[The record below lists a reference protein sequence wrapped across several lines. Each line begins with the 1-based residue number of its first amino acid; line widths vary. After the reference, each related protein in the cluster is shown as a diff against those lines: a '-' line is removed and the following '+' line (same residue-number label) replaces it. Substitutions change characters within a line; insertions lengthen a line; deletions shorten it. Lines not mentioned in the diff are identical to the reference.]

1 MRKIYIKVAAVCLA
15 VMLAVPSAVLAD
27 SASGERKSWT
37 DNNTD
42 SISIVF
48 SHDMHSH
55 LEKFGKIKT
64 LIKETKRKNTQT
76 FVLDAGDFSMG
87 TPYQT
92 IFKQEASELRMMG
105 AVGYDVTTLGNH
117 EFDYRS
123 GGLAEMLDSAVLS
136 GDKVPQLVIANIDW
150 EKTLA
155 NKELKED
162 GMNLKEALEN
172 YGAKDYTV
180 LERGDARI
188 AVFGIFGEES
198 ASYAPESGTYFK
210 DPVET
215 AQDVVEEIN
224 AHEKVDLVVCVSHS
238 GTSENPKESE
248 DEVLAEKVKGIDL
261 IISGHSHTEL
271 QEPIVVGETVI
282 ASAGQYNDNLG
293 TLTFTGENGEYELTE
308 YELKSLDGSVKDD
321 VATEEKTEYFKE
333 LVDKE
338 YFSDFGY
345 SWDQVLTDNPVDFT
359 DISVFG
365 TVQGEDTLGSLIADS
380 YKYGVEKAE
389 GADYT
394 DIDVAVAPAGVIRG
408 SFSKGDITAAD
419 AFNALSLGT
428 GKDGVA
434 GYPLVSVYLTGREL
448 KLAAEIDISVSE
460 IMSPARLYFS
470 GLWYSYNPH
479 RLILN
484 RAYDIKIG
492 DSGSSLSEIENDKLY
507 RVVADLYSAQ
517 MLGTVNSMSYGLLSV
532 APKDAEGNEITDFE
546 EHIIYNQDGSELKEW
561 DALAGYLSSL
571 SGDKIVEKYSRPE
584 GRKVLVDSFS
594 PVQIL
599 KQPNKFF
606 FMITAAVILAVAVL
620 VLLAV
625 LLIKFIRR
633 VRYGKNRIRKKDM
646 IFRRR

>member
-1 MRKIYIKVAAVCLA
+1 MKKLSKKAVAFCLA
-15 VMLAVPSAVLAD
+15 LMLAVPAAVFAD
-27 SASGERKSWT
+27 SVQEKERAAET
-37 DNNTD
+37 AGGD
-42 SISIVF
+42 SISIIF

-55 LEKFGKIKT
+55 LEKFGKIRT
-64 LIKETKRKNTQT
+64 IIKETKQENLQT

-92 IFKQEASELRMMG
+92 IFKEEASELRMMG

-123 GGLAEMLDSAVLS
+123 RGLSEMLRSAAAS

-155 NKELKED
+155 DGELKED
-162 GMNLKEALEN
+162 GENLLAALEN
-172 YGAKDYTV
+172 YEAKDYTV
-180 LERGDARI
+180 LKRGDVRI

-215 AQDVVEEIN
+215 ARDIVEEIS

-238 GTSENPKESE
+238 GTSEDPEESE
-248 DEVLAEKVKGIDL
+248 DEILAQKVEGIDL

-271 QEPIVVGETVI
+271 REPIVVGETVI
-282 ASAGQYNDNLG
+282 ASAGQYNTNLG
-293 TLTFTGENGEYELTE
+293 TLTFTEEDGEYRLSA
-308 YELKSLDGSVKDD
+308 YELRPLDSTVKSDGK
-321 VATEEKTEYFKE
+321 TEEKTEYFKE
-333 LVDKE
+333 LADQE

-345 SWDQVLTDNPVDFT
+345 RWDQVLTDNPVEFT
-359 DISVFG
+359 DIGVFG
-365 TVQGEDTLGSLIADS
+365 TEQGEDTLGNLIADS

-389 GADYT
+389 GKDYT
-394 DIDVAVAPAGVIRG
+394 HVDVAVAPAGVIRS
-408 SFSKGDITAAD
+408 SFAKGDITVAD

-428 GKDGVA
+428 GKDGIA

-448 KLAAEIDISVSE
+448 KIAAEIDISVSE

-479 RLILN
+479 RLILD
-484 RAYDIKIG
+484 RAYDIKTG
-492 DSGSSLSEIENDKLY
+492 DSRDSVAEIDDDRLY

-532 APKDAEGNEITDFE
+532 APKDEKGNEITDFE
-546 EHIIYNQDGSELKEW
+546 EHIIYKEDGSELKEW
-561 DALAGYLSSL
+561 DALAGYLDSL
-571 SGDKIVEKYSRPE
+571 SGQEIQEKYGQPQ

-594 PVQIL
+594 PVQLL

-606 FMITAAVILAVAVL
+606 FMITAAVILVIAVMVLVAVL
-620 VLLAV
+620 LVRL
-625 LLIKFIRR
+625 IRR
-633 VRYGKNRIRKKDM
+633 ARYGKNRIRKKDM

>member
-1 MRKIYIKVAAVCLA
+1 MNKLFKKAAAVCLG
-15 VMLAVPSAVLAD
+15 VMLAFPAAVFAD
-27 SASGERKSWT
+27 SAQDGENTTGT
-37 DNNTD
+37 DNRN

-55 LEKFGKIKT
+55 LEKFGKIRT
-64 LIKETKRKNTQT
+64 VIKETKKENPQT

-87 TPYQT
+87 TAYQT
-92 IFKQEASELRMMG
+92 IFKEEACELRMMG

-123 GGLAEMLDSAVLS
+123 GGLSEMLHSAVES

-155 NKELKED
+155 DGDLRED
-162 GMNLKEALEN
+162 GKKLQTALEN
-172 YGAKDYTV
+172 YGAKNYTV
-180 LERGDARI
+180 LKRGNVRI
-188 AVFGIFGEES
+188 AVFGIFGRES
-198 ASYAPESGTYFK
+198 ASYAPESGTLFK

-215 AQDVVEEIN
+215 ATDIVEEIS

-238 GTSENPKESE
+238 GTSDDPEESE
-248 DEVLAEKVKGIDL
+248 DEILAQEVKGIDL

-271 QEPIVVGETVI
+271 EQPIVVGETII

-293 TLTFTGENGEYELTE
+293 TLTFTEKNGEYELTD
-308 YELKSLDGSVKDD
+308 YELRSLDSTVKSDE
-321 VATEEKTEYFKE
+321 ATEEKTAYFKE
-333 LVDKE
+333 LADEE
-338 YFSDFGY
+338 YFSQFGY
-345 SWDQVLTDNPVDFT
+345 RWDQVLTDNPVDFT

-365 TVQGEDTLGSLIADS
+365 TEQGEDTLGSLIADA
-380 YKYGVEKAE
+380 YKYGVKKAE
-389 GADYT
+389 GEDYT
-394 DIDVAVAPAGVIRG
+394 DVDVSVAPAGVIRA
-408 SFSKGDITAAD
+408 SFAKGDITVSD

-448 KLAAEIDISVSE
+448 KLAAEIDISISE

-479 RLILN
+479 RLILD
-484 RAYDIKIG
+484 RAYDIKTG
-492 DSGSSLSEIENDKLY
+492 ESRDSLSEIEDDKLY

-517 MLGTVNSMSYGLLSV
+517 MLGTVNSMSYGILSV
-532 APKDAEGNEITDFE
+532 APKDAQGNEITDFE
-546 EHIIYNQDGSELKEW
+546 EHIIHKADGSELKEW
-561 DALAGYLSSL
+561 DALAGYLKSL
-571 SGDKIVEKYSRPE
+571 SGKEIAEKYGQTE
-584 GRKVLVDSFS
+584 GRKVQVDSLS

-599 KQPNKFF
+599 KQPNRFF
-606 FMITAAVILAVAVL
+606 FMITAAAILVIAVL
-620 VLLAV
+620 VLVTV
-625 LLIKFIRR
+625 LLIKTVRR